1 MVKIHHPRKTRKRH
15 SFKKGGGLS
24 PLSPGKKISPKIS
37 PKTSPKASRK
47 LKKKE
52 DPLSVTVLIRETRKL
67 YKDQKIKPVKNGI
80 SLKTLSRK
88 K

>member
-24 PLSPGKKISPKIS
+24 PLSPGKKTSPKA
-37 PKTSPKASRK
+37 SPKASRK

>member
-24 PLSPGKKISPKIS
+24 PLSPGKKISPKV
-37 PKTSPKASRK
+37 SPKASRK

>member
-24 PLSPGKKISPKIS
+24 PLSPGKKISPKV
-37 PKTSPKASRK
+37 SPKASRK

-52 DPLSVTVLIRETRKL
+52 DPLSVTVLLRETRKL
-67 YKDQKIKPVKNGI
+67 YKNQRIKPVKNGI
-80 SLKTLSRK
+80 TLKTLSRK

>member
-1 MVKIHHPRKTRKRH
+1 MVKIHHARKTRKRH
-15 SFKKGGGLS
+15 SFRKGGGLS
-24 PLSPGKKISPKIS
+24 PLSPGNKISPKA
-37 PKTSPKASRK
+37 SPKASRK